1 MDLKDTAKR
10 LLKLADQIEREAS
23 DNSYF
28 VCDNCNHTASL
39 SEINDRRIK
48 LASEEDPDLEVQAV
62 TVNDRV
68 KCAACEGIM
77 VYVPSD
83 DSERYYVTAE
93 DEVEEETEEETEEKT
108 EEETE
113 EMPSV
118 EENDKGGIGESE
130 SPAEGDE
137 KSPKDVDVDID
148 KLFEDVETQAQ
159 KSKGEEE
166 EAPGEDIPEQPTP
179 EDDTSSA
186 LPPEEPRQEES
197 PAGPSSETEEEPI
210 EEKAPKKEEAPA
222 PEEEEAPAPESE
234 IEEEIIEEEPAE
246 KPKSKP
252 KKKKDKPDDGKAN
265 WEKEEVPQFKS
276 KEAIERFASSFE
288 RYSL

>member
-23 DNSYF
+23 NNSYF

-48 LASEEDPDLEVQAV
+48 LASEEDLDMEVQRV

-68 KCAACEGIM
+68 KCAACEGVM
-77 VYVPSD
+77 VYVPSEE
-83 DSERYYVTAE
+83 SERYYVTAE
-93 DEVEEETEEETEEKT
+93 DEVEEDGETETPKEDEDSGEVGVDD
-108 EEETE
+108 
-113 EMPSV
+113 SV
-118 EENDKGGIGESE
+118 TPMKGESK

-137 KSPKDVDVDID
+137 KSPEDVDVDID

-159 KSKGEEE
+159 KAKGEEE
-166 EAPGEDIPEQPTP
+166 DTSEEDIPDQPVP

-186 LPPEEPRQEES
+186 LPPEEPRQEEA
-197 PAGPSSETEEEPI
+197 PAGPPPESEEVEEESV
-210 EEKAPKKEEAPA
+210 EEEQPAEEAPA
-222 PEEEEAPAPESE
+222 EEED
-234 IEEEIIEEEPAE
+234 IEEVVEEKPAE
-246 KPKSKP
+246 KPK
-252 KKKKDKPDDGKAN
+252 KKKKDKPDDGEAN
-265 WEKEEVPQFKS
+265 WEKKEVPQFKS
-276 KEAIERFASSFE
+276 KEAIQRFASSFE